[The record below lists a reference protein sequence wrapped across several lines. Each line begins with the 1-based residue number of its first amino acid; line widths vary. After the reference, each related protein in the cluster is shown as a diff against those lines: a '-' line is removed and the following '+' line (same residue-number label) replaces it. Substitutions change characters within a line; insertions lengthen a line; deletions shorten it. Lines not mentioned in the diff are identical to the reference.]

1 MRKLFVTLLI
11 ATSVLGLAAC
21 GSSKAN
27 DDMEIKIGATSGPY
41 SDQVKESIKPLLE
54 KEGYKVKLIEY
65 NDYIQ
70 PNNALDEGSIDA
82 NVFQT
87 DTYLNKYTEDHGL
100 DLINTIAVPTAPIGL
115 YTEKHKE
122 LMDLKDGMKV
132 TLPNDPVNMA
142 RALAMMEQFEW
153 ITLQGEV
160 DPTRISEK
168 DIDENKFNLN
178 IVPLEAG
185 QLPRS
190 LGDTDFAFI
199 NGNFAIASG
208 LTLEKALALE
218 KTPENYMIK
227 VTFREEDI
235 DKPFAEAIR
244 KAYQTEAFQKYTN
257 EKTNGFVK
265 PDYLE

>member
-1 MRKLFVTLLI
+1 MRRLFTKIII
-11 ATSVLGLAAC
+11 AAGILSLAAC
-21 GSSKAN
+21 GSGN
-27 DDMEIKIGATSGPY
+27 DDKEIKIGATSGPY
-41 SDQVKESIKPLLE
+41 SDQVRDSIKPLLE
-54 KEGYKVKLIEY
+54 KEGYKVKVIEF

-70 PNNALDEGSIDA
+70 PNNSLDEGSIDA

-87 DTYLNKYTEDHGL
+87 DTYLNKYKEDHEL
-100 DLINTIAVPTAPIGL
+100 DLVNTIAVPTAPIGL

-122 LMDLKDGMKV
+122 LTDLKEGMKV

-142 RALAMMEQFEW
+142 RALAMMEEFEW
-153 ITLQGEV
+153 ITLKGEV

-168 DIDENKFNLN
+168 DIDENRFNLN

-208 LTLEKALALE
+208 LTLEEALALE

-227 VTFREEDI
+227 ITFREEDV
-235 DKPFAEAIR
+235 DKPFAAAIQ
-244 KAYQTEAFQKYTN
+244 KAYQTEEFQQYTD

-265 PDYLE
+265 PDYLD